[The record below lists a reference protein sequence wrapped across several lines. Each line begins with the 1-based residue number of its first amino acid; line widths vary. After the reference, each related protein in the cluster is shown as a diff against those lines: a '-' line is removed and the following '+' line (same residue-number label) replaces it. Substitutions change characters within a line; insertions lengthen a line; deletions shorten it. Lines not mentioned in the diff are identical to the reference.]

1 VTTVFLCHPVQEDLF
16 MDIEQRIDPR
26 HKIWSI
32 IF

>member
-26 HKIWSI
+26 HKI
-32 IF
+32 